1 MSVDAEDLTLEPTL
15 PRRRLSMGR
24 VPGGLAVGGA
34 IVLTLALVAVA
45 APVIAPTDPYAQS
58 LSTVLQ
64 PPSRAHLF
72 GTDALGRDILSRI
85 VYGARYE
92 LGLAIPPV
100 LLALCIALP
109 LGMSAGYL
117 GGWTDRVVTFLTD
130 TVLTLPSLV
139 LAIIMVA
146 VLGSGTL
153 PLVAT
158 LVVTQTPPMVRYVRG
173 FSSQVAAAQ
182 FILAARSSG
191 STVGSILLR
200 HIARNILGPV
210 LVISSLFASEAVL
223 VIAALGF
230 LGIGVQ
236 PPAAEWGTMLNE
248 GRVDFLGAPH
258 VMVFPGLA
266 IALLI
271 LGFNLLGD
279 GLRDRLD
286 TR

>member
-1 MSVDAEDLTLEPTL
+1 MSVNLESATPARTRPKRPFSL
-15 PRRRLSMGR
+15 GK
-24 VPGGLAVGGA
+24 VPGGLVVGGVIVATVLFVA
-34 IVLTLALVAVA
+34 IT
-45 APVIAPTDPYAQS
+45 APLIAPADPSAQS
-58 LSTVLQ
+58 LSNVLQ
-64 PPSRAHLF
+64 APSAKHPF

-85 VYGARYE
+85 LYGARYE
-92 LGLAIPPV
+92 LGLVIPPV
-100 LLALCIALP
+100 LIALSIALP
-109 LGMSAGYL
+109 LGMAAGYL
-117 GGWTDRVVTFLTD
+117 GGWTDRIVTFLTD
-130 TVLTLPSLV
+130 TMLTLPSLV

-146 VLGSGTL
+146 VLGNGTL
-153 PLVAT
+153 PLVVT
-158 LVVTQTPPMVRYVRG
+158 LVVTQAPPMVRYVRG
-173 FSSQVAAAQ
+173 FTNQVSAAQ

-191 STVGSILLR
+191 SSVPSILAR
-200 HIARNILGPV
+200 HVARNILGPV
-210 LVISSLFASEAVL
+210 LVIVSLFASEAVL

-236 PPAAEWGTMLNE
+236 PPAAEWGTMLSE
-248 GRVDFLGAPH
+248 GRIDFLAAPH